1 MSAPIKAIA
10 FDAYGTL
17 FDVYCM
23 TTLAEVLFPDHGA
36 ALTTLWRD
44 KQLNYSHIRTLS
56 GRYKP
61 FWEVTADALV
71 YATTRL
77 GLELTDEK
85 KRRLMNQYACLDPF
99 PENRETLVAIRD
111 LGLPLAVLSNGNRS
125 MLEIGLRFSG
135 LADYFD
141 HILSAEAVKK
151 FKTAREVYAL
161 ADQAFGLPPE
171 EILFVSSNNWD
182 VSAAG
187 WFGYTTFWVNRD
199 GQCAEVLESP
209 PTARGPLLS
218 DVLDFVRERQG

>member
-36 ALTTLWRD
+36 ALTTLWRE

-125 MLEIGLRFSG
+125 MLEIGLRFSA

-141 HILSAEAVKK
+141 TSFRPRQSRNSRRRGKSTPSPTRPSACRPRK
-151 FKTAREVYAL
+151 
-161 ADQAFGLPPE
+161 
-171 EILFVSSNNWD
+171 SS
-182 VSAAG
+182 S
-187 WFGYTTFWVNRD
+187 F
-199 GQCAEVLESP
+199 P
-209 PTARGPLLS
+209 PTTGMSAPRAGSATPPS
-218 DVLDFVRERQG
+218 G